1 MNTDIIGN
9 FIKKHNHTQNKS
21 KPKKFSSVFQLKK
34 GQKDKKIL
42 LPPKSINETMNHRKE
57 TAFSKFTKKYIDINR

>member
-9 FIKKHNHTQNKS
+9 FIKKHNHNQNKN

-42 LPPKSINETMNHRKE
+42 LPPKSINVQMNNRKE
-57 TAFSKFTKKYIDINR
+57 TAFSKFTNKYLDIKR